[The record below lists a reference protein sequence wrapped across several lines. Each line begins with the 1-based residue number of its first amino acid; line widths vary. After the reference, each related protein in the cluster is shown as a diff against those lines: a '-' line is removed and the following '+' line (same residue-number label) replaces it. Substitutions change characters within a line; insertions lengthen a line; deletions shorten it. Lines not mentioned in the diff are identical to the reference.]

1 MLRSVFYW
9 IIFPCF
15 LQMNTYRELAKLD
28 DIMVNVICQEDVSER
43 RKTSYGW
50 TSRPELGR
58 VNLEILPSEGW
69 KEKIVQILEK
79 NDTAIHVFGSL
90 LPNYPEKIAYA
101 RDLAFS
107 MGLKTGV
114 ITEAPINDE
123 TMLIR
128 RIAKGLRNWQQ
139 KYKIKKIASRAQ
151 FVLAIPNSK
160 YAYFRK
166 LGWREDQIFPFGYFV
181 ADLKSVQNS
190 LPEWAK
196 RVEEVNQLKVK
207 ILYAG
212 SFIAKKSPDL
222 LVRALGLLRKKGSE
236 FVCYLI
242 GDGEQK
248 NYLKELVRKNGLNDS
263 VIFFGVRSND
273 QYRAL
278 MKACDI
284 VVVPQR
290 RASWGIPSLEAIQSG
305 VAVVISDG
313 DGASELM
320 KISGA
325 GRVFKSGN
333 LPSLYKALYDL
344 LNNSVNLREAK
355 ESAILFTKKIHPTTI
370 AEYLNKVLLYV
381 EGESTK
387 KPSVPWLENSF

>member
-1 MLRSVFYW
+1 
-9 IIFPCF
+9 
-15 LQMNTYRELAKLD
+15 MNTYRELAKLD
-28 DIMVNVICQEDVSER
+28 DIVVNVICQEDVSDY
-43 RKTSYGW
+43 RKASYGW
-50 TSRPELGR
+50 TSKPELGR

-69 KEKIVQILEK
+69 KERIVQILEK
-79 NDTAIHVFGSL
+79 SNTAIHVFGSML
-90 LPNYPEKIAYA
+90 SNYPEKITYA

-107 MGLKTGV
+107 MGLKTGI
-114 ITEAPINDE
+114 ITEAPMNDE

-128 RIAKGLRNWQQ
+128 RVAKSLHNWQH

-181 ADLKSVQNS
+181 MNLKSVQNS

-196 RVEEVNQLKVK
+196 RVEEVDQLKVK
-207 ILYAG
+207 ILYV
-212 SFIAKKSPDL
+212 SPFIAKKSPDL

-242 GDGEQK
+242 GEGEQK
-248 NYLKELVRKNGLNDS
+248 NYIKELVQKNDLSDG
-263 VIFFGVRSND
+263 VIFFGVRPND

-284 VVVPQR
+284 VVIPQR
-290 RASWGIPSLEAIQSG
+290 RASWGVPALEAIQSG

-313 DGASELM
+313 DGASELI

-325 GRVFKSGN
+325 GRVFKSSN
-333 LPSLYKALYDL
+333 LPSLYEALHDL

-355 ESAILFTKKIHPTTI
+355 NSANFFAKKVHPTTM
-370 AEYLNKVLLYV
+370 AEYLKNILLYI
-381 EGESTK
+381 EGSFTE
-387 KPSVPWLENSF
+387 KPIVPWLENPF